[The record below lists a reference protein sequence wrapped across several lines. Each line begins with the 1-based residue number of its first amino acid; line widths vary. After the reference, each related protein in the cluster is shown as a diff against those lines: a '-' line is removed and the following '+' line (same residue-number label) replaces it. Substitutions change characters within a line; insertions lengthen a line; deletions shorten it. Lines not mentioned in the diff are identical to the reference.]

1 MWLFHILRL
10 MTAYRRNYNR
20 LPVNA
25 LGSLRAA
32 NGFSGSATP
41 VIIRDLSGK
50 GAGIIAYSRL
60 RVMDKVVLD
69 LEMPPLIPARVHT
82 DCTVAWC
89 RQEADRWLCGLD
101 FGSDTLSL

>member
-1 MWLFHILRL
+1 

-25 LGSLRAA
+25 IASITAA
-32 NGFSGSATP
+32 EGLARGKTP
-41 VIIRDLSGK
+41 VIIKDLSGK

-60 RVMDKVVLD
+60 RVMQKVVLD
-69 LEMPPLIPARVHT
+69 LEIPPLVSHPVRK

-89 RQEADRWLCGLD
+89 RQEADRWLCGLT
-101 FGSDTLSL
+101 FGMDPLPL